1 MRATSVKVHWDQAE
15 IAAPMSADPVAVVR
29 AVLSVDDA
37 GLDYGRAKLAFD
49 QLINPSHGAADTMV
63 RLDCMADDARQLAGP
78 SASAD
83 ARLAGLRRLL
93 YVEGPWNDHRAFA
106 YDQADPLGQRIGN
119 KLLATCL
126 ATRRGNCVSMPA
138 LFLVLAEKL
147 GLDVALATAPLHVF
161 LRYRSESGRVLNIE
175 ATSGGHPSRDEWYR
189 QQMPMSDR
197 AVESG
202 LYMRSLTK
210 REGVALLA
218 TTVLEHLIEHR
229 RYGEALGVSEVILEH
244 APRDAYT
251 MVKQGSVCAE
261 LIRTEFTAKY
271 RTPALVPPASRARYL
286 MLTQRN
292 RSTFE
297 AAEALGWE
305 PVA

>member
-1 MRATSVKVHWDQAE
+1 MRAASVKVHWCQADV
-15 IAAPMSADPVAVVR
+15 AVPVSVDPVAVVR

-49 QLINPSHGAADTMV
+49 QIIDPSHVVADTMAQ
-63 RLDCMADDARQLAGP
+63 LDRMADGARQLAGP
-78 SASAD
+78 AASAD
-83 ARLAGLRRLL
+83 ARLAALRQLL
-93 YVEGPWNDHRAFA
+93 YVDGSWNDHRAFA

-119 KLLATCL
+119 KLLATFL

-147 GLDVALATAPLHVF
+147 ELDVALATAPLHVF
-161 LRYRSESGRVLNIE
+161 LRYQSESGRVLNIE
-175 ATSGGHPSRDEWYR
+175 ATSGGHPSRDAWYR
-189 QQMPMSDR
+189 EQMPMSDR
-197 AVESG
+197 AIESG
-202 LYMRSLTK
+202 LYLRALTK

-218 TTVLEHLIEHR
+218 TTVLEHLIEQR
-229 RYGEALGVSEVILEH
+229 RYGEALGVSEIILEH

-271 RTPALVPPASRARYL
+271 RTPALIPPALRARYL
-286 MLTQRN
+286 MLIQRN

>member
-1 MRATSVKVHWDQAE
+1 MRAASVRVHWDQRNVAT
-15 IAAPMSADPVAVVR
+15 AVSADPIAAVG
-29 AVLSVDDA
+29 AVLAVDDA

-49 QLINPSHGAADTMV
+49 QIIDPSHAVPDTMAQ
-63 RLDCMADDARQLAGP
+63 LDRMANDARQLTGP
-78 SASAD
+78 AASHDGQFA
-83 ARLAGLRRLL
+83 ALRQFL
-93 YVEGPWNDHRAFA
+93 YVRGLWNDDQPFL

-138 LFLVLAEKL
+138 LFLILAEKL

-161 LRYRSESGRVLNIE
+161 LRYRSESGRILNIE
-175 ATSGGHPSRDEWYR
+175 ATNGGHPARDEWYR
-189 QQMPMSDR
+189 EQMPMSDR
-197 AVESG
+197 AIESG
-202 LYMRSLTK
+202 LYLRSLTK

-218 TTVLEHLIEHR
+218 TTVLEHLIEQR
-229 RYGEALGVSEVILEH
+229 RFNEALGVSEIILQH
-244 APRDAYT
+244 APCDAYT
-251 MVKQGSVCAE
+251 MVKRGSVCAE
-261 LIRTEFTAKY
+261 LIRIEFTRKY
-271 RTPALVPPASRARYL
+271 RTAALIPPASRARYL
-286 MLTQRN
+286 MLIERN